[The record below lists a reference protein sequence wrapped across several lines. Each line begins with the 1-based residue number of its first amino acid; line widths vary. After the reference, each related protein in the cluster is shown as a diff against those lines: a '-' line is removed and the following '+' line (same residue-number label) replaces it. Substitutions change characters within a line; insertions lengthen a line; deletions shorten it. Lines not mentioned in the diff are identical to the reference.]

1 MKRRLSSSCA
11 LRISLE
17 LKRARRRSAH
27 SAIPTLV
34 PDTEPRGLE
43 NRGPGSESFVADVK
57 LALRRLRRSPGFA
70 LTVLLTL
77 AIGIG
82 ANTAVFTVLD
92 SILLKPLPYPQ
103 PDQLMAVWLHAP
115 GAAGLTNFA
124 EGLRLSPSMY
134 LTFAEHNRTFQ
145 SIGVWISGTANVTGI
160 AQPVEVHT
168 TYISDGVLQALNVPP
183 AAGRWI
189 HHRRRQV
196 PHSHEV
202 VMLSYGYWQRR
213 FGGDASAIGRN
224 IQVDSQTREIV
235 GVMPRGF
242 EVMNQDFDLLIPLA
256 FDPQNEILAGF
267 GYNGIARLR
276 PGVTI
281 GEANADIARML
292 EIWMDS
298 WTNGDG
304 GDPHFYRTWKMSGAI
319 KPMKQEVI
327 GNVGGALWAVMG
339 TIGMV
344 MLIACVNVANLLL
357 VRLEG
362 RNQELAIRAALGA
375 GRKRIA
381 RDVLGECVLLA
392 LTGGIAGIGIAEAA
406 LRLLAAIGPANL
418 PRLHEISLDEHSIA
432 FTLAISLVSAVL
444 FGTIAALKSMRP
456 VASLAHAS
464 AGRTASTSREGQRG
478 RNLLVIT
485 QVAMAMVLMISAV
498 LMIRTLAALRGVD
511 PGFADANH
519 VQTLR
524 IAIPQQLVPD
534 AQMTMRVENNIAD
547 RLAAIPGVDSVGFGR
562 DVPMDGIE
570 PAWNNIFIEGANERA
585 GNAPMRLFNYIS
597 PGYFHSQGTR
607 LVAGRDYTWDDTYG
621 LRSVGIVSENLAR
634 ESWGSAEAAIGK
646 HLRMMPGQPWVE
658 VVGVAQDV
666 HQNGVDEAAPATVYW
681 PVMVKVPWANNAI
694 NTEREVTFV
703 VHTARAGTESLRSG
717 IQQAVWQVNSSL
729 PVASVQTLGELYN
742 RSMARTSFT
751 LVMLAIAGT
760 MALALSIIGIY
771 GVISYA
777 VSQRTREIGIRMALG
792 ARKGEL
798 RWMFVRSALT
808 LTGVGVVV
816 GLLAA
821 ALVAQ
826 TLRALLFGVSPLDPL
841 SFAAVPFI
849 LAAASALAEFSARLT
864 RCCSQSGGCAESR
877 VMLPGGEKH
886 ATRRSRD
893 RTSGASTP
901 RCHWFLPDAPSKR
914 RFGGHD
920 APARGPAKF
929 QEADLG

>member
-1 MKRRLSSSCA
+1 MSWFERIFPRRPYDELDEEVREHIEEKTDQLMRLENLSRVEARQAA
-11 LRISLE
+11 LR
-17 LKRARRRSAH
+17 AFGN
-27 SAIPTLV
+27 PTLV
-34 PDTEPRGLE
+34 QTRSREVWEWSRL
-43 NRGPGSESFVADVK
+43 ESFVADVK
-57 LALRRLRRSPGFA
+57 LALRRLRRSPGFSI
-70 LTVLLTL
+70 TVLLTL

-103 PDQLMAVWLHAP
+103 PEQLVAVWLNAP

-134 LTFAEHNRTFQ
+134 LTFAQHNRTFQ
-145 SIGVWISGTANVTGI
+145 SIGVWVSGNANVTGL
-160 AQPVEVHT
+160 AQPEEVHT

-189 HHRRRQV
+189 LTADQV

-213 FGGDASAIGRN
+213 FGSDASVIGKN

-256 FDPQNEILAGF
+256 FDPQHEILAGF
-267 GYNGIARLR
+267 GFNGIARLK
-276 PGVTI
+276 PGVTV
-281 GEANADIARML
+281 GEADADIARML

-304 GDPHFYRTWKMSGAI
+304 GDSHFYETWKMSGAI

-362 RNQELAIRAALGA
+362 RHQELAIRAALGA

-381 RDVLGECVLLA
+381 RDVLSECVLLA
-392 LTGGIAGIGIAEAA
+392 LMGGVAGFGIAEGG
-406 LRLLAAIGPANL
+406 LRLLSAIGPANL
-418 PRLHEISLDEHSIA
+418 PRLHEIALSGRSIA
-432 FTLAISLVSAVL
+432 FTLAISLVSALL
-444 FGTIAALKSMRP
+444 FGTVAALKSMRP

-464 AGRTASTSREGQRG
+464 AGRTASTSHEGRRG
-478 RNLLVIT
+478 RNLLVVA

-547 RLAAIPGVDSVGFGR
+547 RLAAVPGVDSVGFAR
-562 DVPMDGIE
+562 NVPMDGIE
-570 PAWNNIFIEGANERA
+570 PAWNNVFIEGKNERA

-607 LVAGRDYTWDDTYG
+607 LVAGRDYSWDDIYG
-621 LRSVGIVSENLAR
+621 LRPVAIISENLAR
-634 ESWGSAEAAIGK
+634 ESWGSAQAAIGR
-646 HLRMMPGQPWVE
+646 HLRLMPLQAWIE

-666 HQNGVDEAAPATVYW
+666 HQNGVDEAAPAIVYW
-681 PVMVKVPWANNAI
+681 PLMVKVPWANDAI

-703 VHTARAGTESLRSG
+703 VHTTRAATESLRSE
-717 IQQAVWQVNSSL
+717 IQQAVWQVNGSL
-729 PVASVQTLGELYN
+729 PVASMQTMGELYN

-751 LVMLAIAGT
+751 LVMLAIAGA
-760 MALALSIIGIY
+760 MALALSLIGIY

-777 VSQRTREIGIRMALG
+777 VTQRTREIGIRLALG

-798 RWMFVRSALT
+798 RWMFVRSALA
-808 LTGVGVVV
+808 LTVVGVVI
-816 GLLAA
+816 GLAA
-821 ALVAQ
+821 AGVVAR
-826 TLRALLFGVSPLDPL
+826 TLSSLLFGVSPLDPL
-841 SFAAVPFI
+841 SFATVPFI
-849 LAAASALAEFSARLT
+849 LAAAAALASFLPA
-864 RCCSQSGGCAESR
+864 SR
-877 VMLPGGEKH
+877 VAAINPV
-886 ATRRSRD
+886 
-893 RTSGASTP
+893 
-901 RCHWFLPDAPSKR
+901 DALKV
-914 RFGGHD
+914 D
-920 APARGPAKF
+920 
-929 QEADLG
+929 